1 MLPVGIAKRMD
12 VNGIK
17 LTDYVLP
24 SFFLIDVIQTS
35 SAGIVTAEFSLP
47 KVLHCLNK
55 TMQFLNKSE
64 SWNYFFLKS

>member
-1 MLPVGIAKRMD
+1 MLTVGIAKRMD

-35 SAGIVTAEFSLP
+35 SAGIVTVEIQPPQGSLLF
-47 KVLHCLNK
+47 K
-55 TMQFLNKSE
+55 
-64 SWNYFFLKS
+64 

>member
-1 MLPVGIAKRMD
+1 MLTVGIAKRMD

-35 SAGIVTAEFSLP
+35 SAGIVTAEI
-47 KVLHCLNK
+47 
-55 TMQFLNKSE
+55 
-64 SWNYFFLKS
+64 

>member
-1 MLPVGIAKRMD
+1 MLTVGIAKRMD

-35 SAGIVTAEFSLP
+35 SAGIVTTESQSPQGSSLF
-47 KVLHCLNK
+47 K
-55 TMQFLNKSE
+55 
-64 SWNYFFLKS
+64 

>member
-1 MLPVGIAKRMD
+1 MLTVGIAKRMN

-35 SAGIVTAEFSLP
+35 SAGIVTAEIQLPQDSLLFKYDNTIP
-47 KVLHCLNK
+47 
-55 TMQFLNKSE
+55 Q
-64 SWNYFFLKS
+64 

>member
-35 SAGIVTAEFSLP
+35 SAGIVTAEIQSPQGSSLFKYENAIP
-47 KVLHCLNK
+47 
-55 TMQFLNKSE
+55 Q
-64 SWNYFFLKS
+64 

>member
-35 SAGIVTAEFSLP
+35 SAGIVTAETQSPQGSSLFEYENAIP
-47 KVLHCLNK
+47 
-55 TMQFLNKSE
+55 Q
-64 SWNYFFLKS
+64 